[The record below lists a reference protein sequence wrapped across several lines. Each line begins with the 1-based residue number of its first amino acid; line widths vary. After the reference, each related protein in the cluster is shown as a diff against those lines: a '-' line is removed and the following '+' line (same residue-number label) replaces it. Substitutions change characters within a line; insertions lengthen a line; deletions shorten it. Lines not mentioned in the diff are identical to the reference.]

1 MRMENKRITLIGFGL
16 LAGSVA
22 AAVRQAGLPVAI
34 RVVSSRDTLKKAE
47 EHGAADEF
55 FEYDEVEKWL
65 PESDLILLCSPI
77 KHILS
82 QIEIL
87 KKNAHLCTKELV
99 VSDIGSTKEEICS
112 LGFGLP
118 EPFCFVG
125 GHPMAGS
132 EKHGFEHGDPS
143 IFENAYWL
151 YCLPKNLTELPEIMS
166 KLLHFLGSRPVQIS
180 PSEHDYAMAWLSH
193 APQLLSTAIASG
205 VSSEISNNY
214 LHLAGRG
221 FRDMTRIAGSSWG
234 MWKDILKSNRENVSE
249 ALLSYANAA
258 ISIKNFLD
266 NAPEKIE
273 NEFLR
278 GNEMR
283 RSLETGKNY
292 AYPLFE
298 IVAHISDEPGSI
310 LNALAPLAEEN
321 INIRDVELMKVREGI
336 GGTLLLAFKAEDD
349 AINAIKIL
357 ESRGIH
363 AKRRI

>member
-1 MRMENKRITLIGFGL
+1 MENKRIALVGFGL

-22 AAVRQAGLPVAI
+22 AAVKQAGLPIVI
-34 RVVSSRDTLKKAE
+34 RAVSSRDTLKKAE
-47 EHGAADEF
+47 EQGVATEY
-55 FEYDEVEKWL
+55 FEYEEVEKWL
-65 PESDLILLCSPI
+65 PEADLVLLCSPI

-87 KKNAHLCTKELV
+87 KKNVHLCAKKVV

-112 LGFGLP
+112 LGFELP

-132 EKHGFEHGDPS
+132 EKRGFEHGDPS

-166 KLLHFLGSRPVQIS
+166 ELLHFLGSRPVQIS

-205 VSSEISNNY
+205 VSSDVLNNY

-234 MWKDILKSNRENVSE
+234 MWKDILKSNKENVSK
-249 ALLSYANAA
+249 ALSSYANTA
-258 ISIKNFLD
+258 IAIKNFLD
-266 NAPEKIE
+266 NEPEKIE
-273 NEFLR
+273 EEFLR
-278 GNEMR
+278 GNKMR
-283 RSLETGKNY
+283 HSLETGKNY

-298 IVAHISDEPGSI
+298 IVVNIPDVSGSI

-321 INIRDVELMKVREGI
+321 ISVRDVELMKVREGI
-336 GGTLLLAFKAEDD
+336 GGTLLLAFRAESEATD
-349 AINAIKIL
+349 AIKIL
-357 ESRGIH
+357 EGKGIH